1 MGLCTMESVMFDL
14 SKSRKLRK
22 RGSLPELFHAFEG
35 MLFHRRGL
43 VDRRNRFSA
52 DLTGVNTDW
61 PIQFHDI
68 HGDNVALSHD
78 KARARRAD
86 SFCKSICFSN
96 RPIAINE
103 RVYLKFSQTSS
114 SWSGVL
120 RFGFT
125 SLDPGSTQGP
135 DLPRYACP
143 DMTNKPGNWAKA
155 LGERYAAI
163 NNVLHFWYNRNGDVM
178 FGINGEDI
186 GLFFT
191 GVATNTPLWALM
203 DIYGNTIEIEL
214 VKFEAPLLNNMLNRP
229 SVSMPSEISAITSQ
243 MTAMTSETQPSTTV
257 VQSNSLP
264 IKYYTMT
271 RFSLMQWH
279 KLQGKNIQIT
289 DPSRTIANRTPE
301 EFCNGYVFS
310 SRPLKCGE
318 KVVLQVLGIDRSY
331 VGGLAVGFTTCSPD
345 SVSQSELP
353 DDADLLLDR
362 MEYWVVN
369 KDVYRSPEIGDELCF
384 HLTND
389 GEVRYSRNNSKVA
402 TLMHVDRTLP
412 LWIFFDIYGNIQ
424 KMRCLGVAPHQPPV
438 PPRPRSTS
446 YLTQGSP
453 LSVALPRPERPVQP
467 TNQNIANSH
476 ASTLQQRQLQEQH
489 AASMVRSI
497 SVPSGVYVSSK
508 SSPPVP
514 PKSHSISTPTSPTE
528 NMIPENDI
536 SECTVCYEREVNS
549 VLYKCGHVCMCFE
562 CAIHVKEKGALCP
575 ICRQTILDVIKI
587 YKT

>member
-1 MGLCTMESVMFDL
+1 MGNQS
-14 SKSRKLRK
+14 SNSGK
-22 RGSLPELFHAFEG
+22 
-35 MLFHRRGL
+35 GL
-43 VDRRNRFSA
+43 SA
-52 DLTGVNTDW
+52 DLTGLTTDW
-61 PIQFHDI
+61 PIKFHDI
-68 HGDNVALSHD
+68 HGDNVALSSD
-78 KARARRAD
+78 KSRARRAD

-96 RPIAINE
+96 RPIAVNE
-103 RVYLKFSQTSS
+103 RVYLRFVQMSS

-125 SLDPGSTQGP
+125 STDPGSTRGP

-155 LGERYAAI
+155 LGERYSAI

-178 FGINGEDI
+178 YGINGEDI
-186 GLFFT
+186 GIFFT
-191 GVATNTPLWALM
+191 GVAINTPLWALM
-203 DIYGNTIEIEL
+203 DIYGNTIEIEFIKL
-214 VKFEAPLLNNMLNRP
+214 EPPLLNNALNRP
-229 SVSMPSEISAITSQ
+229 SISMPAEISAITSQ
-243 MTAMTSETQPSTTV
+243 MTALTTADTVPSSTV
-257 VQSNSLP
+257 IQSNSLP
-264 IKYYTMT
+264 IKYYSMT

-279 KLQGKNIQIT
+279 KLEGKNIKIL
-289 DPSRTIANRTPE
+289 DPSRTIACRSPD

-310 SRPLKCGE
+310 SKPLKCGE
-318 KVVLQVLGIDRSY
+318 KVVLQVLGIDRTY

-345 SVSQSELP
+345 SVTQSELP

-384 HLTND
+384 HLTNE
-389 GEVRYSRNNSKVA
+389 GEVRYSRNNNKVA

-424 KMRCLGVAPHQPPV
+424 KIRCLGVAPHRPPV
-438 PPRPRSTS
+438 PPRPHSTS
-446 YLTQGSP
+446 YLTQGP
-453 LSVALPRPERPVQP
+453 LGVALPLPERPVQP
-467 TNQNIANSH
+467 VSQNWANSQ
-476 ASTLQQRQLQEQH
+476 ANTLQEAQV
-489 AASMVRSI
+489 ASMTRSY
-497 SVPSGVYVSSK
+497 SVPSGVHVK

-528 NMIPENDI
+528 NKIQEEETH
-536 SECTVCYEREVNS
+536 ECTVCYEREVNS

-575 ICRQTILDVIKI
+575 ICRQTIYDVIKI

>member
-1 MGLCTMESVMFDL
+1 MGNHS
-14 SKSRKLRK
+14 SSHSGK
-22 RGSLPELFHAFEG
+22 G
-35 MLFHRRGL
+35 
-43 VDRRNRFSA
+43 FSA

-203 DIYGNTIEIEL
+203 DIYGNTIEIEF

-257 VQSNSLP
+257 
-264 IKYYTMT
+264 
-271 RFSLMQWH
+271 
-279 KLQGKNIQIT
+279 IT

-453 LSVALPRPERPVQP
+453 LSVALPRQERPVQP

>member
-1 MGLCTMESVMFDL
+1 MESVVFDL
-14 SKSRKLRK
+14 SKSRRIRK
-22 RGSLPELFHAFEG
+22 RGSLPDIIQGFNG

-43 VDRRNRFSA
+43 IDRRSRFSA
-52 DLTGVNTDW
+52 DLTGLTTDW
-61 PIQFHDI
+61 PILFHDI

-78 KARARRAD
+78 KSRARRAD

-96 RPIAINE
+96 RPIAVNE
-103 RVYLKFSQTSS
+103 RVYLRFVQTSS

-125 SLDPGSTQGP
+125 STDPASTRGP

-178 FGINGEDI
+178 YGINGEDI

-203 DIYGNTIEIEL
+203 DIYGNTIEIEFI
-214 VKFEAPLLNNMLNRP
+214 KPEPPLLNNMLNRP
-229 SVSMPSEISAITSQ
+229 SMSMPAEISAITSQ
-243 MTAMTSETQPSTTV
+243 MSAMTAQDTVPSTTV
-257 VQSNSLP
+257 IQASNLP

-289 DPSRTIANRTPE
+289 DPSRTIASRTPE

-318 KVVLQVLGIDRSY
+318 KIVLQVLGIDRSY

-345 SVSQSELP
+345 SVAQSELP

-384 HLTND
+384 HLTTD

-424 KMRCLGVAPHQPPV
+424 KIKSLGVAPHQPPV

-446 YLTQGSP
+446 YLTQGP
-453 LSVALPRPERPVQP
+453 LAVALPRPERQIQP
-467 TNQNIANSH
+467 ATQNVANSH
-476 ASTLQQRQLQEQH
+476 ASALQQQQQH
-489 AASMVRSI
+489 QQQVASMVRSF
-497 SVPSGVYVSSK
+497 SVPSGVHGK

-514 PKSHSISTPTSPTE
+514 PKTHSMSTPTSPSE
-528 NMIPENDI
+528 NTIPESEI

-562 CAIHVKEKGALCP
+562 CAIQVKEKGSLCP
-575 ICRQTILDVIKI
+575 ICRQTIHDVIKI